1 MTYKL
6 DMVDTDSL
14 KEILLKYD
22 LINSYFYN
30 THDLRIFM
38 NKYKSTSLVIVRYPI
53 ESMYNF
59 NKVTKED
66 VDNVNFR
73 TLLMAQRV
81 KYIFINNIVDKYNDT
96 EICKDAIDFIGKYDC
111 QIKW

>member
-6 DMVDTDSL
+6 DMVDKDSL
-14 KEILLKYD
+14 KEILQKYY

-30 THDLRIFM
+30 AHDLRIFM

-53 ESMYNF
+53 ENMYNF
-59 NKVTKED
+59 NKLTKED
-66 VDNVNFR
+66 IDNVNFR

-81 KYIFINNIVDKYNDT
+81 KYIFMNNIVDKYNDT
-96 EICKDAIDFIGKYDC
+96 EICKDVVDLIGKYDC